1 MNEAP
6 LALFP
11 GAAACYDAAM
21 TLLTTTEQLVAFCES
36 LQGAEYIAIDTEF
49 LREKTFW
56 PQLCLV
62 QIAGPREAVA
72 IDPLSDDMDLA
83 PLYDLLEDPKIL
95 KVFHAARQDVEIF
108 CHLTGKVPTPIFD
121 TQVAAMVCGFG
132 ESVGYETLVAK
143 LAGARVDKSSRFTD
157 WSARPLTER
166 QLTYALSDVT
176 HLRPAYEKLKR
187 RLERSGRAQWLE
199 EEMTVLA
206 DPATY
211 TVEPEEAWRRLKP
224 KSGKPRFL
232 GVLQELAAWRER
244 EAQRRDIPRARVIRD
259 DALLEIAAHAPA
271 DIDDLARTRGLG
283 RGFAE
288 SRQGADVLAAVARG
302 LAKPESELPTLEPR
316 DENPPGLGPIVELLR
331 VLLRMVCEEENVAP
345 KLIASA
351 ADLEAIAAS
360 DAADVPALHGW
371 RREVFGE
378 KALGLKHGRMA
389 LAIVG
394 RRVIAVPTIIQGKE

>member
-1 MNEAP
+1 
-6 LALFP
+6 
-11 GAAACYDAAM
+11 M
-21 TLLTTTEQLVAFCES
+21 TLLTTTDQLVAFCES
-36 LQGAEYIAIDTEF
+36 LQGAEFIAIDTEF

-62 QIAGPREAVA
+62 QIAGPRDAVA
-72 IDPLSDDMDLA
+72 IDPLSEEMDLA
-83 PLYDLLEDPKIL
+83 PLYELLENPNIL

-108 CHLTGKVPTPIFD
+108 CHLTGKVPAPMFD

-187 RLERSGRAQWLE
+187 RLERSGRAAWLE
-199 EEMTVLA
+199 EEMAVLA

-211 TVEPEEAWRRLKP
+211 SVEPDQAWRRLKP
-224 KSGKPRFL
+224 RSGKPRFL

-244 EAQRRDIPRARVIRD
+244 EAQRRDVPRARILRD
-259 DALLEIAAHAPA
+259 DALMEIAAHAPA
-271 DIDDLARTRGLG
+271 DVDELARTRGLG

-288 SRQGADVLAAVARG
+288 SRQGADVLAAVSRG
-302 LAKPESELPTLEPR
+302 LNMAESDLPQLEPR
-316 DENPPGLGPIVELLR
+316 EENPPGLGPIVELLR

-345 KLIASA
+345 KLIASGS
-351 ADLEAIAAS
+351 DLEAVAA
-360 DAADVPALHGW
+360 DDEADVPALHGW
-371 RREVFGE
+371 RRQVFGE
-378 KALGLKHGRMA
+378 KALALKHGRMA
-389 LAIVG
+389 LAIVAK
-394 RRVIAVPTIIQGKE
+394 RVIAVPTIIESKE